1 MQPNSNDDNNDVTP
15 KDKTKRAPQA
25 RTRAQNLWD
34 QAYKSRYPHS
44 KDKAD
49 SAPDSAPDSDP
60 LAFPKAMM
68 ERAKSADPRCEAKAS
83 LAETG
88 IAPDRDPVREQFA
101 QIIALLDPK
110 REFIDILSDN
120 PTARSLLHAW
130 FTKSNDSTD
139 PNDKAKAK
147 AMLAEAG
154 IDPDSTTLKEFLEQ
168 YYKSRG
174 PNSDPDKDTDSD
186 STKD

>member
-1 MQPNSNDDNNDVTP
+1 MKPNSNDDNDVTP

-34 QAYKSRYPHS
+34 QAYKRRYPHS
-44 KDKAD
+44 KAKAD
-49 SAPDSAPDSDP
+49 SAPFSPYKEMLDQAY
-60 LAFPKAMM
+60 K
-68 ERAKSADPRCEAKAS
+68 RTDPRNEAKAS

-168 YYKSRG
+168 YYKSMG